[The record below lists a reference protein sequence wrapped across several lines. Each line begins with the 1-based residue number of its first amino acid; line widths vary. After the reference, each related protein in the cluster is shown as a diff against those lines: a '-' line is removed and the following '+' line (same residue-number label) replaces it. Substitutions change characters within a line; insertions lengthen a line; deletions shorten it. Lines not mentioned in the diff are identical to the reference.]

1 MQVMHTQ
8 AYWDLKLC
16 ESQIHALES
25 SVKFQEEK
33 ESNLKLKLQ
42 GLLVFGKDELTK
54 ELLENEMA
62 NYQAL
67 MVNKSNKLSDAQ
79 FDKMMEFKNE
89 QWYAKRF

>member
-1 MQVMHTQ
+1 M
-8 AYWDLKLC
+8 C

-89 QWYAKRF
+89 Q

>member
-1 MQVMHTQ
+1 M
-8 AYWDLKLC
+8 
-16 ESQIHALES
+16 
-25 SVKFQEEK
+25 
-33 ESNLKLKLQ
+33 KLKLQ

-79 FDKMMEFKNE
+79 FDKMMEFKNLE
-89 QWYAKRF
+89 GG

>member
-1 MQVMHTQ
+1 
-8 AYWDLKLC
+8 
-16 ESQIHALES
+16 LES

-89 QWYAKRF
+89 Q